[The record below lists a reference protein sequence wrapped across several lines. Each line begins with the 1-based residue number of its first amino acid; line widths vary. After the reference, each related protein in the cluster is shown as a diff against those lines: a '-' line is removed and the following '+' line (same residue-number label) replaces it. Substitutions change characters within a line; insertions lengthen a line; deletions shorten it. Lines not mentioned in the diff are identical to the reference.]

1 MVVNTNLSAE
11 SAAANLLRNQSA
23 PARPSARPGSAAS
36 PAPAPGN
43 LAETAQVAG
52 PQNLTVPNN
61 PILDLDAAQKS
72 TELARASILS
82 QSRNTFLAQANLSP
96 ATVLK
101 LLQ

>member
-11 SAAANLLRNQSA
+11 SAAAILLRNQSA
-23 PARPSARPGSAAS
+23 PAKPSARSDSTAS
-36 PAPAPGN
+36 PAPAPGT
-43 LAETAQVAG
+43 LAETAPVVST
-52 PQNLTVPNN
+52 QNLTAPNN

-72 TELARASILS
+72 ADSARASMLA
-82 QSRNTFLAQANLSP
+82 QPRATFLAQANLSP